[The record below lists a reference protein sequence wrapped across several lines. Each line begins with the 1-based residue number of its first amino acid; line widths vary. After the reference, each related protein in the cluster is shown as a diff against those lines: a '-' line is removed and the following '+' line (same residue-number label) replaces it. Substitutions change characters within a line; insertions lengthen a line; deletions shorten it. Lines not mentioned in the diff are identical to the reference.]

1 MTKEANVISIDG
13 TEYKE
18 SDLTNKQRKYIW
30 HIRDLQDKVN
40 KRRLDLEPLEL
51 ALQSYTNMLIAEVKE
66 QYKFENGEEFS
77 SDVTK
82 QQ

>member
-66 QYKFENGEEFS
+66 QYQFENGEEFS

>member
-1 MTKEANVISIDG
+1 MTEETNIISIDG

-18 SDLTNKQRKYIW
+18 SDLTDKQRKYIW

-66 QYKFENGEEFS
+66 QYQFENGKSFEN
-77 SDVTK
+77 SDAK
-82 QQ
+82 

>member
-1 MTKEANVISIDG
+1 MTEEANVISIDG
-13 TEYKE
+13 TDYKE
-18 SDLTNKQRKYIW
+18 SDLSDKQRKYIW

-51 ALQSYTNMLIAEVKE
+51 ALQSYTNMLIVEVKE

>member
-1 MTKEANVISIDG
+1 MTEESNVISIDG
-13 TEYKE
+13 TDYKE
-18 SDLTNKQRKYIW
+18 SDLSDKQRKYIW

-40 KRRLDLEPLEL
+40 RRRLDLEPLEL

-77 SDVTK
+77 SDITK

>member
-1 MTKEANVISIDG
+1 MTEEANVISIDG

-18 SDLTNKQRKYIW
+18 SDLTDKQRKYIW

-66 QYKFENGEEFS
+66 QYQFENGEEFS

>member
-1 MTKEANVISIDG
+1 MTEEANVISIDG
-13 TEYKE
+13 TDYTE
-18 SDLTNKQRKYIW
+18 SDLSDKQKYLVR
-30 HIRDLQDKVN
+30 HIKELQSEVAGK
-40 KRRLDLEPLEL
+40 KFDLERLE
-51 ALQSYTNMLIAEVKE
+51 AAMTHFTNMLIAEVKE

>member
-1 MTKEANVISIDG
+1 MTEETNIISIDG

-66 QYKFENGEEFS
+66 QYQFENGEEFS

>member
-13 TEYKE
+13 NDYKE
-18 SDLTNKQRKYIW
+18 SDLSVRQRYLVH
-30 HIRDLQDKVN
+30 HIKELQSEVAGK
-40 KRRLDLEPLEL
+40 KFDLERLE
-51 ALQSYTNMLIAEVKE
+51 AAMTHFTNMLIAEVKE
-66 QYKFENGEEFS
+66 QYQFENGEEFG

>member
-1 MTKEANVISIDG
+1 MTEESNVISIDG
-13 TEYKE
+13 TDYKE
-18 SDLTNKQRKYIW
+18 SDLSDKQRKYIW

-40 KRRLDLEPLEL
+40 RRRLDLEPLEL

-66 QYKFENGEEFS
+66 QYKFENGEEFG

>member
-13 TEYKE
+13 NDYKE
-18 SDLTNKQRKYIW
+18 SDLSDRQRYLVH
-30 HIRDLQDKVN
+30 HIKELQSEVAGK
-40 KRRLDLEPLEL
+40 KFDLERLE
-51 ALQSYTNMLIAEVKE
+51 AAMTHFTNMLIAEVKE
-66 QYKFENGEEFS
+66 QYKFENGEEFG

>member
-1 MTKEANVISIDG
+1 MTEETNIISIDG

-66 QYKFENGEEFS
+66 QYQFENGEEFT